1 MVDEFGRKEL
11 PEVVV
16 APEENVTRVAAREF
30 TEQAVRGC
38 GWDLVHGEPRE
49 GDAAYLTQGKT
60 YNTHIG
66 VVFFRQG
73 RQFILHARK
82 GVGVVA
88 SDKHGLAMNCLR
100 ERGYWRYA
108 SPL

>member
-1 MVDEFGRKEL
+1 MVEEFGRKDL
-11 PEVVV
+11 PAVLVI
-16 APEENVTRVAAREF
+16 PEEKTTRIAAREF
-30 TEQAVRGC
+30 TEKAVRDC
-38 GWDLVHGEPRE
+38 GWDLVQGAPRE
-49 GDAAYLTQGKT
+49 GDAAYMTQGKT
-60 YNTHIG
+60 YTTHIG
-66 VVFFRQG
+66 VVFFNAG